1 LLPDGPLKRTDKIW
15 FDGEIVPWENAN
27 IHVMTHSLHYG
38 SAMFEG
44 IRAYKTD
51 RGSIIFRLDAHLKR
65 FYNSALIYS
74 IQIPFEKEQLAH
86 GIKQLFVAN
95 KIDECY
101 IRPIVF
107 YGWDEVGI
115 NPTGNK
121 VHVAVA
127 MWPWLPYLG
136 DEGLKKGV
144 RCKISSWARIDPRS
158 LPTMAKAAA
167 NYANSI
173 LARTE
178 AQKLGFH
185 EAILL
190 NVNGMVTEGT
200 GENLFVVKNDVIC
213 TPPLSAG
220 ILPGITRESV
230 IQLGRDLGYRVKERN
245 ISRGELLT
253 SDEVFFTGTA
263 AEVTP
268 VREID
273 GEVIGSGSR
282 GPVTEKIQS
291 AYLNIVRG
299 RDPKYLDWL
308 EPIKNS

>member
-1 LLPDGPLKRTDKIW
+1 M
-15 FDGEIVPWENAN
+15 DGEIIPWDKATV
-27 IHVMTHSLHYG
+27 HLMTHSLHYG

-51 RGSIIFRLDAHLKR
+51 HGSIIFRLDTHIKR
-65 FYNSALIYS
+65 LYNSALIYDMK
-74 IQIPFEKEQLAH
+74 IPFEKEEIARA
-86 GIKQLFVAN
+86 IKELFTAN
-95 KIDECY
+95 KMEECY
-101 IRPIVF
+101 IRPIVY

-115 NPTGNK
+115 NPKGNK
-121 VHVAVA
+121 VHVAIA

-136 DEGLKKGV
+136 EDGLRKGV

-158 LPTMAKAAA
+158 LPTMAKAAG

-173 LARTE
+173 LARIE
-178 AQKLGFH
+178 AQKLGYD

-190 NVNGMVTEGT
+190 NTIGMVTEGT
-200 GENLFVVKNDVIC
+200 GENLFVVRDRIIY

-230 IQLGRDLGYRVKERN
+230 LQLGRDLGYRVKERN

-253 SDEVFFTGTA
+253 SNEVFLTGTA

-273 GEVIGSGSR
+273 GHVMGNGSV
-282 GPVTEKIQS
+282 GPVTEKIQTTF
-291 AYLNIVRG
+291 LNLVRG
-299 RDPKYLDWL
+299 RDPKYSAWLD
-308 EPIKNS
+308 PVK

>member
-1 LLPDGPLKRTDKIW
+1 MDGDI
-15 FDGEIVPWENAN
+15 IPWENATV
-27 IHVMTHSLHYG
+27 HVMTHSLHYG

-51 RGSIIFRLDAHLKR
+51 HGSIIFRLDAHIKR
-65 FYNSALIYS
+65 FFRSALIYD
-74 IQIPFEKEQLAH
+74 IKIPFEKEQIATA
-86 GIKQLFVAN
+86 IKDLFIAN

-107 YGWDEVGI
+107 YGWDEVGV
-115 NPTGNK
+115 NPKGNK
-121 VHVAVA
+121 VHVAIA

-136 DEGLKKGV
+136 EEGMKNGV

-178 AQKLGFH
+178 AQKLGYD

-200 GENLFVVKNDVIC
+200 GENLFVVRDQVIC
-213 TPPLSAG
+213 SPPLSAG
-220 ILPGITRESV
+220 ILPGITRES
-230 IQLGRDLGYRVKERN
+230 ILRLGRDLGYRVKERN
-245 ISRGELLT
+245 ISRGELLI
-253 SDEVFFTGTA
+253 SDEVFLTGTA

-268 VREID
+268 VR
-273 GEVIGSGSR
+273 
-282 GPVTEKIQS
+282 
-291 AYLNIVRG
+291 
-299 RDPKYLDWL
+299 
-308 EPIKNS
+308 